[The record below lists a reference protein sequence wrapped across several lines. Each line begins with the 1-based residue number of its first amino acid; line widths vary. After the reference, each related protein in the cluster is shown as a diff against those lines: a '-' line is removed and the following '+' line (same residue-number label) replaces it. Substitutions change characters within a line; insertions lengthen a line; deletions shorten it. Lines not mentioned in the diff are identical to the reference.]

1 MEGRD
6 VGELAN
12 RLRRLREAAA
22 LTQEE
27 LAERAGLTA
36 NAIGA
41 LERGERR
48 RPYPHTVRV
57 LADALGLDD
66 GERSELAAVARAGRS
81 AAASPAS
88 TVSPANQPGPPL
100 VGRRREL
107 WEVVTALTSG
117 TRLLTV
123 TGPGGV
129 GKTRLATEAA
139 RRAATL
145 FGGAVTVVE
154 LAAVRDPALV
164 MPTVAQALGVAQ
176 SGGQDVLAALVDQLG
191 GRPRLL
197 VLDNLEHLLPAAAEI
212 GRLVEAC
219 PGVVVLATS
228 RAPLRLRTEQ
238 DLPLA
243 PLSLPEASDVA
254 SVSASGAG
262 QMLLERARAVSPAF
276 ALTDR
281 TAPAIASICRQL
293 DGLPLALELAAAHAR
308 LLNADALLARLDQAV
323 SSPRA
328 RDLPDRQSTIRATL
342 DWSHD
347 LLTLDEQ
354 TTLRRLAVFAGG
366 FGLDAAEAVVGV
378 DVDVFAALAGLVDQ
392 SMVLALP
399 EPAARYRLLEPVRQ
413 YAAVRLAESG
423 EADDVADRHS
433 DWACG
438 LGHEARDAL
447 RARDQAVWL
456 DLLEAEHA
464 NQRAALE
471 RLIARG
477 RLGRAA
483 RLLSDTW
490 LGWALRGYATE
501 GLDWTERVR
510 GHASVEGLDADG
522 RAFLE
527 LATAG
532 FRYATGDLAGTA
544 AAGRASVDHD
554 PGTEPPVRQDALI
567 LQGSGEMVLG
577 DPAAAETLA
586 RAVAEARA
594 IDDLWAM
601 AHALLAD
608 AQRFLTVGDFEAATA
623 TLTEAERL
631 ARELGSPFTLATVV
645 NVRATQSLLV
655 GDEDAALQRYQETT
669 RLSAEVGTTWTLV
682 YGLPGLATVAARRGQ
697 MQEAAVLFAAG
708 ATTSDASS
716 LVVAFPPDLAFA
728 QEALSAV
735 RAELGEEAFQAA
747 WERGR
752 DLPTAELPAW
762 ADRVRPRRAPR

>member
-6 VGELAN
+6 VGELAA

-48 RPYPHTVRV
+48 RPYPHTLRV

-66 GERSELAAVARAGRS
+66 AQRAELAAVARPGRS
-81 AAASPAS
+81 TPVSPAS
-88 TVSPANQPGPPL
+88 TVPPVGAPGPPL
-100 VGRRREL
+100 VGRRREI

-117 TRLLTV
+117 RTRLLTL

-139 RRAATL
+139 RRAATH

-164 MPTVAQALGVAQ
+164 LPTVAQALGVAQ
-176 SGGQDVLAALVDQLG
+176 SGGPDVLTAVESHLG
-191 GRPRLL
+191 SRPRLL
-197 VLDNLEHLLPAAAEI
+197 VLDNLEHLLPAAPEI
-212 GRLVEAC
+212 GRLVDAC
-219 PGVVVLATS
+219 PGIVVLVTS

-276 ALTDR
+276 TLTER

-308 LLNADALLARLDQAV
+308 LLSADALLARLDQAV

-366 FGLDAAEAVVGV
+366 FGLDAAEAVVGD

-399 EPAARYRLLEPVRQ
+399 EPDARYRLLEPVRQ
-413 YAAVRLAESG
+413 YAAARLAESG
-423 EADDVADRHS
+423 EADAVADRHT
-433 DWACG
+433 DWVCA

-447 RARDQAVWL
+447 RTRDQGAWL
-456 DLLEAEHA
+456 DLVEAEHA
-464 NQRAALE
+464 NQRVGARAAH
-471 RLIARG
+471 R
-477 RLGRAA
+477 GRAA
-483 RLLSDTW
+483 RR
-490 LGWALRGYATE
+490 RGPPA
-501 GLDWTERVR
+501 R
-510 GHASVEGLDADG
+510 GHLAGLGAARVCRRGTRLDRAGPGPGRERRARRTRLGVPRARDG
-522 RAFLE
+522 R
-527 LATAG
+527 
-532 FRYATGDLAGTA
+532 
-544 AAGRASVDHD
+544 V
-554 PGTEPPVRQDALI
+554 PVC
-567 LQGSGEMVLG
+567 
-577 DPAAAETLA
+577 
-586 RAVAEARA
+586 
-594 IDDLWAM
+594 
-601 AHALLAD
+601 
-608 AQRFLTVGDFEAATA
+608 
-623 TLTEAERL
+623 
-631 ARELGSPFTLATVV
+631 
-645 NVRATQSLLV
+645 
-655 GDEDAALQRYQETT
+655 
-669 RLSAEVGTTWTLV
+669 
-682 YGLPGLATVAARRGQ
+682 
-697 MQEAAVLFAAG
+697 
-708 ATTSDASS
+708 
-716 LVVAFPPDLAFA
+716 
-728 QEALSAV
+728 
-735 RAELGEEAFQAA
+735 
-747 WERGR
+747 
-752 DLPTAELPAW
+752 
-762 ADRVRPRRAPR
+762 DR

>member
-1 MEGRD
+1 M
-6 VGELAN
+6 GEFAA
-12 RLRRLREAAA
+12 RLRGLRDAAA

-48 RPYPHTVRV
+48 RPYPHTVRA
-57 LADALGLDD
+57 LADALALDEAQRA
-66 GERSELAAVARAGRS
+66 GLAAAARPGGAAPAVPDSTRAPAGD
-81 AAASPAS
+81 A
-88 TVSPANQPGPPL
+88 GPPL

-107 WEVVTALTSG
+107 GDVVAALTSG
-117 TRLLTV
+117 RTRLLTL

-129 GKTRLATEAA
+129 GKTRLAMEAA
-139 RRAATL
+139 RRAAAE

-154 LAAVRDPALV
+154 LAALRDPTLV
-164 MPTVAQALGVAQ
+164 LTTVAQALGVAH
-176 SGGQDVLAALVDQLG
+176 SGGQDALTVVADHLG
-191 GRPRLL
+191 GRRRLL
-197 VLDNLEHLLPAAAEI
+197 VLDNLEHLLPAAPDIA
-212 GRLVEAC
+212 RMVDAC
-219 PGVVVLATS
+219 PGLVVLATS
-228 RAPLRLRTEQ
+228 RAPLRIRAEQ
-238 DLPLA
+238 ELPVA
-243 PLSLPEASDVA
+243 PLSLPATSDVTSVA
-254 SVSASGAG
+254 SSGAG
-262 QMLLERARAVSPAF
+262 QMLLDRARAVAPSF
-276 ALTDR
+276 ALTER
-281 TAPAIASICRQL
+281 TAPAIAAICRQL

-308 LLNADALLARLDQAV
+308 LLSADALLARLDQAV

-354 TTLRRLAVFAGG
+354 TALRRLAVFAGG
-366 FGLDAAEAVVGV
+366 FGLDAAEVVVGD

-399 EPAARYRLLEPVRQ
+399 DRDARYRLLEPVRQ
-413 YAAVRLAESG
+413 YAAARLAESG
-423 EADDVADRHS
+423 EADAAADRHT
-433 DWACG
+433 DWVCG

-447 RARDQAVWL
+447 RARDQGAWL
-456 DLLEAEHA
+456 DLLDAEHA

-471 RLIARG
+471 WLLASG

-490 LGWALRGYATE
+490 MGWALRGYAAE
-501 GLDWTERVR
+501 GLDWAERVR
-510 GHASVEGLDADG
+510 NHALGEGLDAEG

-532 FRYATGDLAGTA
+532 YRYATGDLAGTA
-544 AAGRASVDHD
+544 AAGRTSVDHD
-554 PGTEPPVRQDALI
+554 PGTDPPIRQDALI
-567 LQGSGEMVLG
+567 LQGSGEMVL
-577 DPAAAETLA
+577 DEPAAAETLA
-586 RAVAEARA
+586 RAVAEAYA
-594 IDDLWAM
+594 IHDLWAM
-601 AHALLAD
+601 SHALLAD
-608 AQRFLTVGDFEAATA
+608 GQRLIIVGDFDRATA

-645 NVRATQSLLV
+645 NVRGTQSLLV
-655 GDEDAALQRYQETT
+655 GDEDAALERYQETI

-682 YGLPGLATVAARRGQ
+682 YGLPGLATVAAHRGQ
-697 MQEAAVLFAAG
+697 MEEAAVLFAAG

-728 QEALSAV
+728 QQALSAV
-735 RAELGEEAFQAA
+735 RAELGEVAFQAA

-762 ADRVRPRRAPR
+762 ADRVKPRRAPS

>member
-1 MEGRD
+1 MRPLGRTRATHVVRLLASRAMEGRD
-6 VGELAN
+6 VGELAA

-48 RPYPHTVRV
+48 RPYPHTLRV

-66 GERSELAAVARAGRS
+66 AQRAELAAVARPGALDTGLPREHGPTGG
-81 AAASPAS
+81 A
-88 TVSPANQPGPPL
+88 PGPSL
-100 VGRRREL
+100 VGRRREI

-117 TRLLTV
+117 RTRLLTL

-139 RRAATL
+139 RRAATH

-164 MPTVAQALGVAQ
+164 LPTVAQALGVAQ
-176 SGGQDVLAALVDQLG
+176 SGGPDVLTAVVSHLG
-191 GRPRLL
+191 SRPRLL
-197 VLDNLEHLLPAAAEI
+197 VLDNLEHLLPAAPEI
-212 GRLVEAC
+212 GRLVDAC
-219 PGVVVLATS
+219 PGIVVLVTS

-276 ALTDR
+276 TLTER

-308 LLNADALLARLDQAV
+308 LLSADALLARLDQAV

-354 TTLRRLAVFAGG
+354 TTLRRLAVFVGG
-366 FGLDAAEAVVGV
+366 FGLDAAEAVVGD

-399 EPAARYRLLEPVRQ
+399 EPDARYRLLEPVRQ
-413 YAAVRLAESG
+413 YAAARLEESG
-423 EADDVADRHS
+423 EADAVADRHT
-433 DWACG
+433 DWVCA
-438 LGHEARDAL
+438 LGREARDAL
-447 RARDQAVWL
+447 RARDQGAWL

-464 NQRAALE
+464 NQRVGARAAH
-471 RLIARG
+471 R
-477 RLGRAA
+477 GRAA
-483 RLLSDTW
+483 RRGGPPARGHLAG
-490 LGWALRGYATE
+490 LGAA
-501 GLDWTERVR
+501 RVR
-510 GHASVEGLDADG
+510 RRG
-522 RAFLE
+522 
-527 LATAG
+527 
-532 FRYATGDLAGTA
+532 
-544 AAGRASVDHD
+544 
-554 PGTEPPVRQDALI
+554 
-567 LQGSGEMVLG
+567 
-577 DPAAAETLA
+577 
-586 RAVAEARA
+586 
-594 IDDLWAM
+594 
-601 AHALLAD
+601 
-608 AQRFLTVGDFEAATA
+608 
-623 TLTEAERL
+623 
-631 ARELGSPFTLATVV
+631 
-645 NVRATQSLLV
+645 
-655 GDEDAALQRYQETT
+655 T
-669 RLSAEVGTTWTLV
+669 RLDRAGPRPGRESRGSTNPVG
-682 YGLPGLATVAARRGQ
+682 R
-697 MQEAAVLFAAG
+697 
-708 ATTSDASS
+708 SS
-716 LVVAFPPDLAFA
+716 
-728 QEALSAV
+728 SS
-735 RAELGEEAFQAA
+735 
-747 WERGR
+747 
-752 DLPTAELPAW
+752 
-762 ADRVRPRRAPR
+762 